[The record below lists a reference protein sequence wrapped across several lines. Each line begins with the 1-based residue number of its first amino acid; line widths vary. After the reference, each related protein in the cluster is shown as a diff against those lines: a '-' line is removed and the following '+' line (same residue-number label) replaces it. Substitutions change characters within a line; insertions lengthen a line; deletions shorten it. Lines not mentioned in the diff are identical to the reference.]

1 MILIKNC
8 HLIDP
13 KTQTDGKRDILIK
26 DGRIAA
32 IKAAIAAEV
41 ISGYDAKTDAETA
54 KTAENTADCGC
65 CLRVIDA
72 DGMYALPGLVDAH
85 VHFRDPG
92 FTHKEDIETGARSAA
107 AGGVTS
113 VVLMA
118 NTNPHVDN
126 VETLRYVMEK
136 GAKTG
141 INVYT
146 CANVTMD
153 MAGKEMVDMESLL
166 KAGAVGFTDDGV
178 PILDANLARKAMEEA
193 ARLDAPISFHEENPA
208 FIKNNGINAGKASA
222 HFGIGGSD
230 RQAEIDMVER
240 DLAIALETGADVV
253 IQHISSKEAVELVRC
268 AAAKSS
274 RIHAEATPHHFS
286 LTEDAAIAHGTMA
299 KMNPPLREEAD
310 RQAIIAA
317 LKDGTIDLIATDHAP
332 HTAEEKAQDVTK
344 APSGIIGLETSLTLG
359 WMHLVKTGELTA
371 LQLMEKA
378 SYNPAK
384 LYKLDA
390 GYLAEGGPADLV
402 LFDADRAWKP
412 EKFVSKSQN
421 TPFIGADLTGQ
432 IMMTI
437 CKGKVVYEA

>member
-8 HLIDP
+8 HLVDP
-13 KTQTDGKRDILIK
+13 KTGTDGKKDILIK
-26 DGRIAA
+26 DGRIAEVKDA
-32 IKAAIAAEV
+32 ICK
-41 ISGYDAKTDAETA
+41 DAV
-54 KTAENTADCGC
+54 CGC
-65 CLRVIDA
+65 GECQVIEA
-72 DGMYALPGLVDAH
+72 DGLYALPGLVDAH

-126 VETLRYVMEK
+126 EETLRYVIDK
-136 GAKTG
+136 GTATD

-153 MAGKEMVDMESLL
+153 MAGEELVDMDARL

-178 PILDANLARKAMEEA
+178 PIMDSRIARKAMQEA
-193 ARLDAPISFHEENPA
+193 ARLNAPISFHEENPA

-230 RQAEIDMVER
+230 RQAEIDMVRR
-240 DLAIALETGADVV
+240 DLSIALETGADVV
-253 IQHISSKEAVELVRC
+253 IQHISSKEAVELVRQ
-268 AAAKSS
+268 AAKKSS

-286 LTEDAAIAHGTMA
+286 LTEEAAIQYGTMA

-310 RQAIIAA
+310 RLAIIEA

-359 WMHLVKTGELTA
+359 WMYLVKTGALTA
-371 LQLMEKA
+371 LELMEKA
-378 SYNPAK
+378 STNPAK

-402 LFDADRAWKP
+402 LFDADKEWIP
-412 EKFVSKSQN
+412 ESFVSKSQN
-421 TPFIGADLTGQ
+421 TPFLGQKLTGQ
-432 IMMTI
+432 VVTTI
-437 CKGKVVYEA
+437 CKGKVVYQA